1 VRPTLIRA
9 PGIIAPALVLLLAL
23 NGVRAVAHEHAYIPK
38 DLTDAHR
45 ELIRLFSPNGVAE
58 IKGLKDEK
66 DALTIPIGIELTNR
80 WQLNSNSRLA
90 KYFHRLGAR
99 FARHGGNCDG
109 DLLGSAASS
118 AFGFIA

>member
-1 VRPTLIRA
+1 MRPTLIRA

-80 WQLNSNSRLA
+80 WQLNSTLVWQNISTVWECEIRTTWWEL
-90 KYFHRLGAR
+90 
-99 FARHGGNCDG
+99 
-109 DLLGSAASS
+109 
-118 AFGFIA
+118 